1 VSQFPPTLTLAAAR
15 LLQLHAQGLLEPP
28 QRPATPGDVLVAVRR
43 MAVLQIDT
51 IHVVAR
57 SPYLVLF
64 SRIGDYQPVWLDQ
77 HLAQGRLFE
86 YWAHAACFLPIEDY
100 PNFRSFML
108 AGMHNYLARSFAED
122 NQAVPEA
129 VLERIRVEGPLRSAD
144 FESDKGPGGWWNWKI
159 EKRALEYWFS
169 RGELMVARRE
179 KFQRVYDLRE
189 RVLPGWDDA
198 AAPSLEEA
206 RRSQV
211 LRTVRALGIAR
222 RAWVWDYFRL
232 TKAAV
237 KQALEDLVAA
247 GEICEVRVD
256 GWDEPALLPAESVAL
271 AQEAADGHLRA
282 GYTTLLSPFDPLTWD
297 RERARQLF
305 NFDFSLECY
314 LPAPKRVYGYFV
326 LPVLHR
332 GALVGRLD
340 AKAHRKEK
348 VFEVRAFYLEE
359 GVPLTEELAA
369 EVAGAIRRC
378 ADWHGTPEVRLSA
391 CRPEAFSAPLRA
403 ALAG

>member
-1 VSQFPPTLTLAAAR
+1 MTQPSPTLTLPAAR

-28 QRPATPGDVLVAVRR
+28 AHAATPEDVLAAVRR

-64 SRIGDYQPVWLDQ
+64 SRIGDYQPSWLDQ
-77 HLAQGRLFE
+77 HLAEGRLFE
-86 YWAHAACFLPIEDY
+86 HWAHAACFLPIEDY
-100 PNFRSFML
+100 PFSRSFML
-108 AGMHNYLARSFAED
+108 AGLRNYFSHSFAEENRGMLD
-122 NQAVPEA
+122 G
-129 VLERIRVEGPLRSAD
+129 VLERIRTEGPLRSAD

-189 RVLPGWDDA
+189 RVLPDWDDA
-198 AAPSLEEA
+198 TAPALEEA
-206 RRSQV
+206 RRALV

-222 RAWVWDYFRL
+222 PAWVWDYFRL
-232 TKAAV
+232 PKAAV
-237 KQALEDLVAA
+237 KQALADLVSA
-247 GEICEVRVD
+247 GEVCEVRVD
-256 GWDEPALLPAESVAL
+256 GWEGPALLPAESLAL
-271 AQEAADGHLRA
+271 AQAAADGHLQA
-282 GYTTLLSPFDPLTWD
+282 GYTTLLSPFDPLVWD
-297 RERARQLF
+297 RERARQMF
-305 NFDFSLECY
+305 GFDFSLECY

-348 VFEVRAFYLEE
+348 IFEVRAFFLEE
-359 GVPLTEELAA
+359 GVAVTQELAA
-369 EVAGAIRRC
+369 EVAGAIQRC
-378 ADWHGTPEVRLSA
+378 AEWHGTPEVRLTA

-403 ALAG
+403 ALAA